1 MKFIYK
7 RLLLCF
13 SFLLLLQTAWAQGT
27 TTAAMNG
34 VVQDQNGVA
43 LPGATVIAVHN
54 PTNTQYVANTNT
66 EGRYNFQNM
75 RVGGPYTVRTSY
87 IGYQEQ
93 VVQNI
98 NLALGQNYR
107 LDLTVN
113 ESTTALGEVEVTA
126 NQDKI
131 INSDRTGAATN
142 ISTEQIQ
149 ALPTISRSLNDFTRI
164 TPQASTSGAGISF
177 AGQNNRFNNFSID
190 GTVNND
196 VFGLSAS
203 GTNGGQTG
211 VQPISLD
218 AIEAI
223 QVVIAP
229 FDVRQSGFTGGG
241 INAITR
247 SGSNRFTGSA
257 YYFGNNER
265 LVGRSPD
272 EDRTRLPE
280 YTDYQTGLRIGGPI
294 IKDKLFFFVN
304 GEKTNRTAPLLFEP
318 GSPTSNITVDEA
330 NRVLAAANRLG
341 YDPGS
346 FRGIE
351 DQTSSDKIF
360 ARLDWNITNNHQLT
374 LRHSYVYGENIDN
387 SRNPNALRFSNNAE
401 FFPSTTNSSVL
412 QLRSQFGGSFAN
424 EAIIGYTR
432 VRDDRDIIGEPFP
445 NVTLRLSG
453 GRTMSI
459 GSEPFSVQNQLDQ
472 DVLTITDNFNM
483 FLGKHTITLGTHNE
497 FYKTYNLFIR
507 QEFGAYEYNSIEAF
521 EAIGTPD
528 EQAPSAFFRNY
539 SRTDNRQQG
548 AEFSAFQLG
557 FYAQDEYTALKNLKL
572 TLGLRLDIPTFND
585 EPAPNEEFNTA
596 FANRGLAT
604 NRTPGAQFMLSPRFG
619 VNWDVFDNGNT
630 QVRGGAGVFTGRAPF
645 VWIANQYTNT
655 GLMLGSLS
663 LTTGSRPNPTLEG
676 IRFNPDPASQPN
688 ATSVGLSDRT
698 SEINITDPDFK
709 FPQLFRVNAAVDQ
722 RLPGGFVGT
731 LEGIY
736 SRNLNNIYYQ
746 NLNLQETGTLNGADN
761 RPVFGRIQGNNFQ
774 DIIYLTNTSQGYG
787 YSITGQLQKSY
798 TRGLSGSVAY
808 TYSRAKD
815 VNPGNSSQ
823 ARSNWINVNQVRGL
837 NNVEAAFAD
846 NDIRSRVVAALT
858 YELNYLNFASTAISL
873 FYNGQSGQPL
883 SYIYNGD
890 VNNDAGRTNDLIY
903 VPADRSEIN
912 LVPITDR
919 SGQVIP
925 GSMTPDEQWEAL
937 DAFIS
942 GNDYLSERR
951 GQYVERNADRL
962 PWTNQLDLRLIQE
975 FKLAQADNSHRL
987 QITFDVFNFTNL
999 LNRDWG
1005 RQYQANFNAFQAID
1019 FVGYESGTT
1028 TPMFNYTGRGLTN
1041 GNPYFVNDFQ
1051 SRWRGQLGLRYIFN

>member
-1 MKFIYK
+1 
-7 RLLLCF
+7 
-13 SFLLLLQTAWAQGT
+13 
-27 TTAAMNG
+27 MNG
-34 VVQDQNGVA
+34 VVVDQSGVP
-43 LPGATVIAVHN
+43 LPGATVIAVHT
-54 PTNTQYVANTNT
+54 PTNTQYVAGTNA
-66 EGRYNFQNM
+66 EGRYNIQNM

-87 IGYQEQ
+87 VGYQEQ
-93 VVQNI
+93 RFENI
-98 NLALGQNYR
+98 NLALGQNFR
-107 LDLTVN
+107 LDLTLS
-113 ESTTALGEVEVTA
+113 ESTTTLGEVEVTA
-126 NQDKI
+126 TQDKV

-142 ISTEQIQ
+142 VSSEQIQ
-149 ALPTISRSLNDFTRI
+149 SLPTISRSLNDFTRI

-257 YYFGNNER
+257 YYFWNNEN
-265 LVGRSPD
+265 LVGKSPD
-272 EDRTRLPE
+272 EERTRLPE
-280 YTDYQTGLRIGGPI
+280 YKDYQAGLRIGGPI

-318 GSPTSNITVDEA
+318 GTPSSNITVEEA
-330 NRVLAAANRLG
+330 NRVLAVANRLG
-341 YDPGS
+341 YNPGS
-346 FRGIE
+346 FTSIE
-351 DQTSSDKIF
+351 DETTSEKIF
-360 ARLDWNITNNHQLT
+360 ARLDWNVTNNHQLT
-374 LRHSYVYGENIDN
+374 LRHSYVSAENIDN

-412 QLRSQFGGSFAN
+412 QLRSQFGDKYAN

-445 NVTLRLSG
+445 SVILRLSG
-453 GRTMSI
+453 GRTI
-459 GSEPFSVQNQLDQ
+459 ALGSEPFSVQNQLDQ
-472 DVLTITDNFNM
+472 DVLTITNNFNI
-483 FLGKHTITLGTHNE
+483 FLGKHTFTLGTHNE
-497 FYKTYNLFIR
+497 FYKTFNLFIR
-507 QEFGAYEYNSIEAF
+507 QEFGAYEYNSIDAF

-539 SRTDNRQQG
+539 SRTAERQQG

-557 FYAQDEYTALKNLKL
+557 FYAQDEYSVMNNLKL
-572 TLGLRLDIPTFND
+572 TFGLRLDIPTFND
-585 EPAPNEEFNTA
+585 DPPANTEFNEA

-604 NRTPGAQFMLSPRFG
+604 DRTPGAQYMFSPRLG

-630 QVRGGAGVFTGRAPF
+630 QVRGGAGIFTGRAPF

-655 GLMLGSLS
+655 GLLLGSVA
-663 LTTGSRPNPTLEG
+663 LTSGNTLAG
-676 IRFNPDPASQPN
+676 IRFEPNAAAQPN
-688 ATSVGLSDRT
+688 ATDLGLSDRT
-698 SEINITDPDFK
+698 AEINITDPNFK
-709 FPQLFRVNAAVDQ
+709 FPQLFRVNAAIDY

-736 SRNLNNIYYQ
+736 SKNLNNIYYQ
-746 NLNLQETGTLNGADN
+746 NLNLEQNSTLNGADN
-761 RPVFGRIQGNNFQ
+761 RPVFRRIPGNSFQ
-774 DIIYLTNTSQGYG
+774 DIIYLTNTNDGYA
-787 YSITGQLQKSY
+787 YSFTGQLQKTY
-798 TRGLSGSVAY
+798 DTGLSGSVAY

-823 ARSNWINVNQVRGL
+823 ARSNWINVNQVNGL
-837 NNVEAAFAD
+837 NSIERAFAD
-846 NDIRSRVVAALT
+846 NDIRSRVVAGLT
-858 YELNYLNFASTAISL
+858 YTINYLGFASTTVST
-873 FYNGQSGQPL
+873 FYNGQSGAPL

-890 VNNDAGRTNDLIY
+890 VNSDAGRTNDLIY
-903 VPADRSEIN
+903 IPRNASEIN

-919 SGQVIP
+919 SGNVVP
-925 GSMTPDEQWEAL
+925 GSPTPAEQWQAL
-937 DAFIS
+937 DEFIS

-951 GQYVERNADRL
+951 GQYAERNGDRL
-962 PWTNQLDLRLIQE
+962 PWTNQIDLRLMQE
-975 FKLAQADNSHRL
+975 FKLEQSDNAHRL

-999 LNRDWG
+999 LNKDWG
-1005 RQYQANFNAFQAID
+1005 RQYSATFNAFQAVD

-1028 TPMFNYTGRGLTN
+1028 TPRFNYTGRGLTD
-1041 GNPYFVNDFQ
+1041 GNPYFVNDFL
-1051 SRWRGQLGLRYIFN
+1051 SRWRGQLGVRYIFN

>member
-1 MKFIYK
+1 MQIIYK
-7 RLLLCF
+7 RLLFCF
-13 SFLLLLQTAWAQGT
+13 SFLLLVQMAWAQGT

-34 VVQDQNGVA
+34 VVQDQDGTA
-43 LPGATVIAVHN
+43 LPGATVIAVHT
-54 PTNTQYVANTNT
+54 PTNTQYATGTNT

-75 RVGGPYTVRTSY
+75 RVGGPYIVTVRY
-87 IGYQEQ
+87 VGYQDKVTE
-93 VVQNI
+93 NI
-98 NLALGQNYR
+98 NLGLGQN
-107 LDLTVN
+107 LTLN
-113 ESTTALGEVEVTA
+113 YALAPSSQALGEVEVVSKR
-126 NQDKI
+126 DDLI
-131 INSDRTGAATN
+131 SIDRTGAATN

-149 ALPTISRSLNDFTRI
+149 SLPTISRSIQDFTRI
-164 TPQASTSGAGISF
+164 TPQASTAGSGISF

-196 VFGLSAS
+196 VFGLSSS

-272 EDRTRLPE
+272 DERTRLPE
-280 YTDYQTGLRIGGPI
+280 YTDYQAGLRVGGPI

-318 GSPTSNITVDEA
+318 GSATSNITVDEA

-351 DQTSSDKIF
+351 DQTLSDKIF

-412 QLRSQFGGSFAN
+412 QLRSQFGNQYSN

-432 VRDDRDIIGEPFP
+432 VRDDRDIIGDPFP
-445 NVTLRLSG
+445 SVTLRLSG
-453 GRTMSI
+453 GRTISL
-459 GSEPFSVQNQLDQ
+459 GSEGFSAQNQLDQ
-472 DVLTITDNFNM
+472 DVLTITDNFNI

-497 FYKTYNLFIR
+497 FYKTFNLFIR

-528 EQAPSAFFRNY
+528 EEAPSAFFRNY
-539 SRTDNRQQG
+539 SRTSNRQQG
-548 AEFSAFQLG
+548 AAFSAFQLG
-557 FYAQDEYTALKNLKL
+557 FYAQDEYAIMNNLKV
-572 TLGLRLDIPTFND
+572 TAGLRLDIPTFND
-585 EPAPNEEFNTA
+585 DPPANQEFNEA
-596 FANRGLAT
+596 FASRGLAT
-604 NRTPGAQFMLSPRFG
+604 NKTPGAQYMLSPRLG
-619 VNWDVFDNGNT
+619 VNWDVFDNSIT
-630 QVRGGAGVFTGRAPF
+630 QVRGGVGIFTGRAPF

-655 GLMLGSLS
+655 GLLLGSVA
-663 LTTGSRPNPTLEG
+663 LTSGSTLANVRFEPNP
-676 IRFNPDPASQPN
+676 AAQPN
-688 ATSVGLSDRT
+688 ASALGLSDRT

-722 RLPGGFVGT
+722 RLPGDFIAT

-746 NLNLQETGTLNGADN
+746 NLNLEQRGTLDGADN
-761 RPVFGRIQGNNFQ
+761 RPVFGRIQGNSFQ
-774 DIIYLTNTSQGYG
+774 DIIYLTNTSEGYA
-787 YSITGQLQKSY
+787 YSVTGQIQKNY
-798 TRGLSGSVAY
+798 ETGLSGSVAY
-808 TYSRAKD
+808 TYARAKD

-823 ARSNWINVNQVRGL
+823 ARSNWINVNQVYGL

-846 NDIRSRVVAALT
+846 NDIRSRVVAGVS
-858 YELNYLNFASTAISL
+858 YVLNYLGFASTTISA
-873 FYNGQSGQPL
+873 FYNGQSGLPL

-890 VNNDAGRTNDLIY
+890 INSDAGRTNDLIY
-903 VPADRSEIN
+903 IPRNASEIN
-912 LVPITDR
+912 LVPVTDR
-919 SGQVIP
+919 SGNVIP
-925 GSMTPDEQWEAL
+925 GTLTPEEQWEEL

-942 GNDYLSERR
+942 DNDYLSARR
-951 GQYVERNADRL
+951 GEYAERNADRL
-962 PWTNQLDLRLIQE
+962 PWTNQIDLRLIQE
-975 FKLAQADNSHRL
+975 FKLDQSDNTHRL

-1019 FVGYESGTT
+1019 FVGYETGTN